1 MLPFYSAN
9 MDIGQ
14 ESALLPILLAIFI
27 ILIFH
32 IFEKRIKNINIPI
45 FFLLFVDDSLFISQE
60 KSFL

>member
-14 ESALLPILLAIFI
+14 GSALLPILLAIFI